1 MCKEIETSLDF
12 ITVDFED
19 GASEDCLVVGI
30 YEIEG
35 KKYMSLLTGVDEDMN
50 LESDEVEGYIY
61 EYVDVN
67 EDEFELIDIESD
79 EDFERIA
86 AKIEAFEAE
95 RFAEEE

>member
-1 MCKEIETSLDF
+1 MCKEIETTLDF

-19 GASEDCLVVGI
+19 GASEDCLVVGL

-35 KKYMSLLTGVDEDMN
+35 KKYMSLLTGIGEDME

-67 EDEFELIDIESD
+67 EDEFELIDIED
-79 EDFERIA
+79 DAEFERIA
-86 AKIEAFEAE
+86 AKIEAFEAA
-95 RFAEEE
+95 REEEE